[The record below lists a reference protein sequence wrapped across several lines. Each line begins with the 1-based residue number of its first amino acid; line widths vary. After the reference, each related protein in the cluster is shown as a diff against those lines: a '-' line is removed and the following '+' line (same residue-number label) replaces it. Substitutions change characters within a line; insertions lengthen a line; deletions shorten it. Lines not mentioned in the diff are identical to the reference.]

1 MEKLE
6 FEFEKE
12 NDSGAVAVLERE
24 ENKKEPKIKMTALA
38 EEYLSFNN
46 NEIRLEKDLNDM
58 LEKVNSLEETSP
70 SSEFL
75 KGQLCLELYD
85 IYKNSDKKE
94 KNDLA
99 DVFLNQANESFLES
113 VNGEDF
119 EIKLKNDEGKERIFG
134 NKSQAWAYLGDVAAI
149 DFKKSQ
155 YQNDSDFKKS
165 LGYYKKAISEEKKH
179 EGLKYELE
187 AIMVFRKIVNYLG
200 KPKNLEIWKTSKRK
214 DLKGK
219 TADFFLKYVTSEK
232 EIIEEYIDA
241 TIYDRG
247 GEEQKSK
254 ERKQSL
260 GLVEVLNIDKKTR
273 ERLDFLDLVDFESLR
288 REFLGKGELS
298 EKNQEIF
305 KKAFDNCQDFIEKIE
320 ETMGYKIKNSERTNF
335 RKSFYQN
342 PEKILKFSNKI
353 SKEEI
358 EKIQSGK

>member
-1 MEKLE
+1 MELSVIIPAYNE
-6 FEFEKE
+6 EK
-12 NDSGAVAVLERE
+12 RIQ
-24 ENKKEPKIKMTALA
+24 KT
-38 EEYLSFNN
+38 
-46 NEIRLEKDLNDM
+46 
-58 LEKVNSLEETSP
+58 
-70 SSEFL
+70 L
-75 KGQLCLELYD
+75 KT
-85 IYKNSDKKE
+85 I
-94 KNDLA
+94 
-99 DVFLNQANESFLES
+99 
-113 VNGEDF
+113 
-119 EIKLKNDEGKERIFG
+119 I
-134 NKSQAWAYLGDVAAI
+134 AYLDR
-149 DFKKSQ
+149 
-155 YQNDSDFKKS
+155 
-165 LGYYKKAISEEKKH
+165 KKH
-179 EGLKYELE
+179 TYE
-187 AIMVFRKIVNYLG
+187 IIVVNDG
-200 KPKNLEIWKTSKRK
+200 STDKT
-214 DLKGK
+214 
-219 TADFFLKYVTSEK
+219 K

-260 GLVEVLNIDKKTR
+260 GLVGVLNIDKKTR
-273 ERLDFLDLVDFESLR
+273 ERLDFLDLVDFESLK

>member
-1 MEKLE
+1 
-6 FEFEKE
+6 
-12 NDSGAVAVLERE
+12 
-24 ENKKEPKIKMTALA
+24 ENKKEPEIKMTALA

-99 DVFLNQANESFLES
+99 DDFLEQANESFLES

-119 EIKLKNDEGKERIFG
+119 EIKLKNNEGKERIFG

-187 AIMVFRKIVNYLG
+187 TIMVFRKIVNYLG
-200 KPKNLEIWKTSKRK
+200 KPKNLE
-214 DLKGK
+214 
-219 TADFFLKYVTSEK
+219 
-232 EIIEEYIDA
+232 
-241 TIYDRG
+241 
-247 GEEQKSK
+247 
-254 ERKQSL
+254 
-260 GLVEVLNIDKKTR
+260 
-273 ERLDFLDLVDFESLR
+273 
-288 REFLGKGELS
+288 
-298 EKNQEIF
+298 
-305 KKAFDNCQDFIEKIE
+305 
-320 ETMGYKIKNSERTNF
+320 NF
-335 RKSFYQN
+335 
-342 PEKILKFSNKI
+342 
-353 SKEEI
+353 
-358 EKIQSGK
+358 